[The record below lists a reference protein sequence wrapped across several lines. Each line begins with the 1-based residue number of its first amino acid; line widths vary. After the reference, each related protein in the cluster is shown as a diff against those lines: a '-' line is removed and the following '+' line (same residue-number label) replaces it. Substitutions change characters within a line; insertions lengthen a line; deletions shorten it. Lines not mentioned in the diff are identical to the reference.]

1 MSAKLSLHMDSRVEE
16 LRRID
21 AAVEEFA
28 RAENWP
34 ADVAYQIKLAIEE
47 VTVNVIHHAHDDGA
61 GHRAGIDIVS
71 DADSVTVEIVDDGK
85 PFDPLTEAPVP
96 DITAS
101 IEDRPIGG
109 LGVYLVKTMMDE
121 TRYRREDGRN
131 RLTLVKR
138 RSG

>member
-71 DADSVTVEIVDDGK
+71 DADAVTVEIVDDGK

-121 TRYRREDGRN
+121 TRYRREDGCN